1 MKRDDSSADFEKD
14 PVWELLRESAAQRPS
29 PNFAA
34 NVVRAARL
42 ESQAKPWWSRLL
54 VPASLGGLLAGAT
67 ALVMVTFALQTNP
80 GGKATTTPGQPTV
93 DSSLADL
100 QDDYETEVF
109 LAAAEHLGDYSDEE
123 LVSMIGF

>member
-1 MKRDDSSADFEKD
+1 MKRDDSSADFERD
-14 PVWELLRESAAQRPS
+14 PVWELLRESAAQRPG
-29 PNFAA
+29 PNFAS

-42 ESQAKPWWSRLL
+42 ETQAKPWWSRFLI
-54 VPASLGGLLAGAT
+54 PASLGGVLAGAT
-67 ALVMVTFALQTNP
+67 ALVMVTLALKTNP
-80 GGKATTTPGQPTV
+80 GGTATPIPGQPAV